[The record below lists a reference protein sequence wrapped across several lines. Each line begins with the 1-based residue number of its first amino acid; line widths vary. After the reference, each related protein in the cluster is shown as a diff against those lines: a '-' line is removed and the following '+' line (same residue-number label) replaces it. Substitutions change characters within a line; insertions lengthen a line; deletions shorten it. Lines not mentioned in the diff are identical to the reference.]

1 MTRRRMVGM
10 IVLAAVAAGAIGWW
24 RDDRRFLLGGI
35 GTLLLLGILGIS
47 LWRRQ
52 RRRPRRRGQ
61 RRTPIP
67 SDVRRRVYARDGRIC
82 RYCGRAG
89 RGVILELDH
98 VYPVARGG
106 GDEIGNLVTSCRECN
121 RAKGATVLRDERA
134 MSRFVAERR
143 DAAAV
148 MSRAAW
154 RRTVLRNVVAPLV
167 LIALVAL
174 MYVILTITV
183 W

>member
-1 MTRRRMVGM
+1 MTRRRGIVAL
-10 IVLAAVAAGAIGWW
+10 VLAAIAAGATGWLLDDW
-24 RDDRRFLLGGI
+24 RLLLGG
-35 GTLLLLGILGIS
+35 GGVLLLLVVIGIVG
-47 LWRRQ
+47 WRRG
-52 RRRPRRRGQ
+52 RRPRRRGK

-67 SDVRRRVYARDGRIC
+67 LDVRRRVYARDGRTC

-98 VYPVARGG
+98 VFPVARGG

-121 RAKGATVLRDERA
+121 RAKGATILGDERA
-134 MSRFVAERR
+134 MARFVAGRR
-143 DAAAV
+143 DAASA

-154 RRTVLRNVVAPLV
+154 RRAVLRNVVVPIV
-167 LIALVAL
+167 LVAVMVL
-174 MYVILTITV
+174 LNAILASFV